1 MPEELPLLPP
11 VPLVGGEVVGKGAVE
26 GTTLD
31 AVEAAVDEAADA
43 WRGKRLAAAGLTGAA
58 PKKEA
63 DVVERRRRRQ
73 VRRARRA
80 DMVVVGTVEMAVK
93 SVGVKSVRGIEK
105 ER

>member
-63 DVVERRRRRQ
+63 DVVERRRRQ